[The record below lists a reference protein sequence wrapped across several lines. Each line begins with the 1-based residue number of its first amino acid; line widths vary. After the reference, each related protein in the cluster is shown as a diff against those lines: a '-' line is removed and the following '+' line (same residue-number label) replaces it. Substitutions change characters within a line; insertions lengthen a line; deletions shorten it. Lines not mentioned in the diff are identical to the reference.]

1 MLLTLLLNCF
11 TIIAVSGQF
20 DTISGLKKPCSVST
34 ESDLYQAIVAANP
47 YESLSPTVITLCGD
61 ITLSLANVVPFDL
74 RWNTTFILTN
84 KNIDLRCTKST
95 RCIVDGQHF
104 GTTMMFAGEQAKF
117 KASGVDFINGGHTDG
132 TIDDLFDF
140 PLSGG
145 GAMTFV
151 NTSIISFKD
160 CSFYNNSGGSGG
172 VISIYNSTLNLNGGT
187 VSAPMTFAY
196 NDGVTGGA
204 VCSVGGGSIINVRNK
219 NTIFRQNTAIV
230 GGAFFAGFGE
240 KEVSVTGASF
250 VDNFAYRVRNRR
262 FRIMF
267 QLFLSRKFERL
278 FSAAY
283 SLDRS

>member
-1 MLLTLLLNCF
+1 MLLTLLINFL

-20 DTISGLKKPCSVST
+20 DTISGLKKPCGVST

-61 ITLSLANVVPFDL
+61 ITLSLAYVVPYDL
-74 RWNTTFILTN
+74 RWNTTFLLTN
-84 KNIDLRCTKST
+84 KNIDLRCAKST

-104 GTTMMFAGEQAKF
+104 GTTMMFAGEQTKF

-151 NTSIISFKD
+151 NTSIVSFKD
-160 CSFYNNSGGSGG
+160 CSFYNNSGASGG
-172 VISIYNSTLNLNGGT
+172 VIGVYNSTLNLNGGT
-187 VSAPMTFAY
+187 VTAPMIFEF

-204 VCSVGGGSIINVRNK
+204 VSGIVGGGNIINIRNK

-230 GGAFFAGFGE
+230 GGAFFSGFTD
-240 KEVSVTGASF
+240 KEVSVTGVSF

-262 FRIMF
+262 FKKVAEFYDRIMF
-267 QLFLSRKFERL
+267 PLCLSQKF
-278 FSAAY
+278 
-283 SLDRS
+283 